1 MPTDAWRGG
10 RRDQKESG
18 GKGTGGDERDVL
30 LKMSKL
36 TPLMNQYKAIKRDHQ
51 DCILFFRLGDFYE
64 MFFDDAKEASKILD
78 IALTSRQGAP
88 MCGVPYHAA
97 ELYLGKLIAA
107 GKKVAICDQ
116 MEDPKLARG
125 IVKRQVTRIVTP
137 GTSIVSSDVGR
148 KKSNYIGCL
157 CRVQATYGYAFM
169 DVSTG
174 EFKVVELST
183 KRELLDEL
191 QRTPP
196 SECLIP
202 ESLDE
207 KSEITRALD
216 GLIPTVFNRCED
228 WMFDY
233 DSCGSLLTDHFKTH
247 SLDGFGCQGMV
258 AGITAA
264 GALVGY
270 IRDVLSQPLNQVT
283 KITPYSTADF
293 MVLDPT
299 SLRNLEI
306 LEPIRKGQQSA
317 TLFGVMDQTLTPMG
331 GRLLAQWIR
340 QPLVDS
346 IEIRKRQD
354 GVEELVQR
362 QTRCSNLRSLLRNV
376 RDLPRLMSRIDSGY
390 ATPRDVVTLKES
402 LRVPPEIKK
411 ELSGFESAMLKECA
425 EKLVSVDWLVE
436 LIDRAV
442 VNEPPAHAREGGIFK
457 PGYNARLDGLRG
469 TSRDGKSWI
478 AAFQE
483 KERERTRIKSLKVGY
498 NQVFGYYIE
507 ITNVYRDA
515 VPPEY
520 VRKQTLVNC
529 ERYIT
534 PELKEYESKVLGA
547 EEEIVALE
555 AELFEELRKEASKA
569 TPDVQSISEAIAV
582 VDVLSSF
589 ATSALEKNYTRPV
602 VNEGPKIVIEDGRHP
617 VIETAMVGERFVPNS
632 VELDCDEN
640 QLLVITGPNMAGKST
655 YIRQTALLVLMAQVG
670 SFIPAKN
677 ATIGVV
683 DRMFTR
689 VGASDELTR
698 GQSTFMVEMNETAN
712 ILNNATPRSLII
724 LDEIGRGTSTYDGI
738 SIAWAVA
745 EYLAT
750 RLEKKAKTLF
760 ATHYH
765 ELTRLEGL
773 FPGIKNYNVAVREWN
788 NEIIFVRK
796 IVRGGTDKSY
806 GIHVAGLA
814 GIPREVVERANEILQ
829 TLEENSVKE
838 PEYAARAKKRKIP
851 APQQLFLFAERPNPV
866 LEELKQLDIDSLS
879 PIEAL
884 MKLKELR
891 DKAR

>member
-1 MPTDAWRGG
+1 
-10 RRDQKESG
+10 
-18 GKGTGGDERDVL
+18 
-30 LKMSKL
+30 LKMPKL
-36 TPLMNQYKAIKRDHQ
+36 TPLMNQYKSIKKDHQ

-64 MFFDDAKEASKILD
+64 MFFEDAKEASKILD

-97 ELYLGKLIAA
+97 ESYLSKLIAA
-107 GKKVAICDQ
+107 GKKVAICEQ
-116 MEDPKLARG
+116 VEDPKAARG
-125 IVKRQVTRIVTP
+125 IVKRQVTRIITP
-137 GTSIVSSDVGR
+137 GTSMTSADVGA

-157 CRVQATYGYAFM
+157 CHMGGTYGYAFM

-174 EFKVVELST
+174 EFNVIEFND
-183 KRELLDEL
+183 RGYLLDEL
-191 QRTPP
+191 QRTSP

-202 ESLDE
+202 EWLEE
-207 KSEITRALD
+207 KSAIASEVD
-216 GLIPTVFNRCED
+216 GLVPTAFNRCED

-233 DSCGSLLTDHFKTH
+233 DSCYSALTDHFKTH
-247 SLDGFGCQGMV
+247 SLDGFGCQNMV
-258 AGITAA
+258 AGVTAA
-264 GALVGY
+264 GALVSY
-270 IRDVLSQPLNQVT
+270 IRDVLSQPLNQVM
-283 KITPYSTADF
+283 KITPYSTSDF

-306 LEPIRKGQQSA
+306 VEASRRGLEGH
-317 TLFGVMDQTLTPMG
+317 TLLGVMDETLTPMG
-331 GRLLAQWIR
+331 GRLLARWLR
-340 QPLVDS
+340 QPLTDS
-346 IEIRKRQD
+346 LEIKKRQD
-354 GVEELVQR
+354 GVQELREQ
-362 QTRCSNLRSLLRNV
+362 QTIHSNLRSLLRQM

-390 ATPRDVVTLKES
+390 ATPRDVVALKES
-402 LRVPPEIKK
+402 LKIPPKIKA
-411 ELSGFESAMLKECA
+411 ELSAFESAIVKECR
-425 EKLVSVDWLVE
+425 EKMVPVGWLVE
-436 LIDRAV
+436 LIEGAV

-457 PGYNARLDGLRG
+457 PGYNERLDALRG

-478 AAFQE
+478 ATFQE
-483 KERERTRIKSLKVGY
+483 KERGRTGIKSLKVGY
-498 NQVFGYYIE
+498 NKVFGYYIE
-507 ITNVYRDA
+507 ITNVYRDS

-520 VRKQTLVNC
+520 VRKQTLVNS

-555 AELFEELRKEASKA
+555 AELFEKLKKEAGKA
-569 TPDVQSISEAIAV
+569 TPQVQSISEAIAV
-582 VDVLSSF
+582 LDVLCSF
-589 ATSALEKNYTRPV
+589 ATSALEKNYVKPT
-602 VNEGPKIVIEDGRHP
+602 VNEGPTISIEEGRHP
-617 VIETAMVGERFVPNS
+617 VIEAAMTGERFVPNS
-632 VELDCDEN
+632 VELDCEEN
-640 QLLVITGPNMAGKST
+640 QLLMITGPNMAGKST
-655 YIRQTALLVLMAQVG
+655 YIRQTALIVLMAQVG
-670 SFIPAKN
+670 SFIPAEK

-683 DRMFTR
+683 DRIFTR

-698 GQSTFMVEMNETAN
+698 GRSTFMVEMNETAN
-712 ILNNATPRSLII
+712 ILNNATPKSLII

-750 RLEKKAKTLF
+750 RADRKAKTLF

-788 NEIIFVRK
+788 NEVIFVRK

-814 GIPREVVERANEILQ
+814 GIPRGVVERATEILQ

-838 PEYAARAKKRKIP
+838 PEFAARARKRKMP
-851 APQQLFLFAERPNPV
+851 APQQLLLFADRPNPV
-866 LEELKQLDIDSLS
+866 IEELKQIDIDSLS

-884 MKLKELR
+884 MKLKELK
-891 DKAR
+891 DKAK